1 MSCRRQAI
9 LSAARSL
16 TRCSRASAT
25 GSTARASLSRSRG
38 RSADQSSPS
47 SSRCCPPTH
56 RSTSATAPS
65 TRSRVTALRE
75 YLNRAVE
82 IHIREHLLARLDHGD
97 KLRVKLGLDPTAPDL
112 HVGHLVVLDVLRGF
126 QDDGHTVVLIIGD
139 YTALIGDPS
148 GRSETRPVLTP
159 DQVAANS
166 ETYFE
171 QVDLVL
177 DRDRIEVRYNSEWL
191 AAMTAADILRL
202 MSKATLQQILQRED
216 FSDRVKAG
224 TPIGAHEILYPFN
237 QAYDSVAINADVEI
251 GGTDQLFNLLF
262 GREIQKSYG
271 QEPQDI
277 AVFPLLEGTDG
288 SAKMGKSLGNYIG
301 LAEPPEEIYGKTM
314 SIPDRLTEKYL
325 RLVSG
330 LEGKELE
337 AVLTLKPR
345 DAKAAL
351 ARQLVKRL
359 HGDEAAAQAE
369 AHFVSQFV
377 RKEIPDQKEE
387 HRVEG
392 ATDIV
397 SLLVATGIA
406 NSRGDARRL
415 AEQGGV
421 RKNGEKVGPT
431 ADATTG
437 DVISARRR
445 HVLLK

>member
-1 MSCRRQAI
+1 MSGDFFER
-9 LSAARSL
+9 
-16 TRCSRASAT
+16 
-25 GSTARASLSRSRG
+25 
-38 RSADQSSPS
+38 
-47 SSRCCPPTH
+47 
-56 RSTSATAPS
+56 
-65 TRSRVTALRE
+65 LRE
-75 YLNRAVE
+75 RAVE
-82 IHIREHLLARLDHGD
+82 IHVEDHLRARLERGD
-97 KLRVKLGLDPTAPDL
+97 SLRVKLGLDPTAPDL
-112 HVGHLVVLDVLRGF
+112 HVGHLVVLDALRAF
-126 QDDGHTVVLIIGD
+126 QDDGHTVVIIIGD

-159 DQVAANS
+159 DQVATNA

-325 RLVSG
+325 RLVSD
-330 LEGKELE
+330 LPSAEVEK
-337 AVLTLKPR
+337 VLAMKPR

-351 ARQLVKRL
+351 ARQLVRRL
-359 HGDEAAAQAE
+359 HGEEGAARAE
-369 AHFVSQFV
+369 ADFD
-377 RKEIPDQKEE
+377 RKFRRRDVPESMPERRISKPKDL
-387 HRVEG
+387 VE
-392 ATDIV
+392 T
-397 SLLVATGIA
+397 LVEVEFAKSGTE
-406 NSRGDARRL
+406 ARRL
-415 AEQGGV
+415 IDQGGV
-421 RKNGEKVGPT
+421 RINGDKAS
-431 ADATTG
+431 ADAELHDG
-437 DVISARRR
+437 DVLQVGKRSFVRIR
-445 HVLLK
+445 LG